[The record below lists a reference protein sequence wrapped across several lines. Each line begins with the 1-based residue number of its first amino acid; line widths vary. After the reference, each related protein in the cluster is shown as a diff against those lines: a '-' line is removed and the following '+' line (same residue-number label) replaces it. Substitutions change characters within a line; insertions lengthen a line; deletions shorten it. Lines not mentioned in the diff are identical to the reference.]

1 MSARLARVHDHRT
14 RACTFRRGQCLKR
27 TEPPI
32 PTLLNL
38 AITKAELAYGPAF
51 VSDPNNAIDHLRDNP
66 NRLDD
71 CMRELQLCGT
81 PKAVLWDRINA

>member
-1 MSARLARVHDHRT
+1 MECPGEYRRPFADPRVFD
-14 RACTFRRGQCLKR
+14 LKR

-38 AITKAELAYGPAF
+38 AITKAKLAYGPAI

-66 NRLDD
+66 HRLDD
-71 CMRELQLCGT
+71 CMRELQLCDT